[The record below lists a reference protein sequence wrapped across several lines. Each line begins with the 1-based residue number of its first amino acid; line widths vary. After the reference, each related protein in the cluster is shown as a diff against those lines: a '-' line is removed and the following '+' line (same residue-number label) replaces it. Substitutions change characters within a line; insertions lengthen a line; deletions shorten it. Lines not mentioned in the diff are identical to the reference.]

1 MELVNLN
8 CIRKI
13 CFVKKQK
20 TDVYEWFETVT
31 FSQWFKNLFRRKENK
46 LKNRYVRYYHNG
58 YYYTKSEIKNIFN
71 LVSFV
76 NPWGQQCLYNISLP
90 KPKTSLVEIKGAD
103 GVLDLSEVLT
113 GDILYNNRVITLTF
127 EMMDDT
133 DYYDLI
139 SNISNYRH
147 GRIVTISLTND
158 EDYYYVGRAS
168 ISQWQ
173 CIKRQGIIVITV
185 DAEPYKYAVT
195 ETTMIVNVAN
205 QTKTITL
212 QNNRKRVCP
221 MLNVTGTITLT
232 INGVNYKLA
241 EGKQQLSNFRLVE
254 GNNVVKVSG
263 NGTLTI
269 TYRQGEL

>member
-1 MELVNLN
+1 MLN
-8 CIRKI
+8 
-13 CFVKKQK
+13 
-20 TDVYEWFETVT
+20 DV
-31 FSQWFKNLFRRKENK
+31 
-46 LKNRYVRYYHNG
+46 
-58 YYYTKSEIKNIFN
+58 IFN
-71 LVSFV
+71 DEKSAYDEWNIVLTKAD
-76 NPWGQQCLYNISLP
+76 ISLP

-113 GDILYNNRVITLTF
+113 GDILYNNRTITLTF

-139 SNISNYRH
+139 SDISNYLH
-147 GRIVTISLTND
+147 GRIVTITLTND

-168 ISQWQ
+168 INKWQ
-173 CIKRQGIIVITV
+173 CVKRKGTIVITV
-185 DAEPYKYAVT
+185 DAEPYKYSVT

-212 QNNRKRVCP
+212 QNSRKRVCP

-232 INGVNYKLA
+232 INGVQYELA

>member
-1 MELVNLN
+1 MLN
-8 CIRKI
+8 
-13 CFVKKQK
+13 
-20 TDVYEWFETVT
+20 DV
-31 FSQWFKNLFRRKENK
+31 
-46 LKNRYVRYYHNG
+46 
-58 YYYTKSEIKNIFN
+58 IFN
-71 LVSFV
+71 DEKSAYDE
-76 NPWGQQCLYNISLP
+76 WNIVLTKADIPLP
-90 KPKTSLVEIKGAD
+90 EPKTSLVEIKGAD

-113 GDILYNNRVITLTF
+113 GDILYNNRAITLTF
-127 EMMDDT
+127 EMMDDI

-139 SNISNYRH
+139 SNISNYLH

-173 CIKRQGIIVITV
+173 CSKRQGIIVITV
-185 DAEPYKYAVT
+185 DAEPYKYSVT

-212 QNNRKRVCP
+212 QNSRKRVCP

-232 INGVNYKLA
+232 INGVQYELA
-241 EGKQQLSNFRLVE
+241 KGKQQLSNFRLVE

>member
-1 MELVNLN
+1 MLN
-8 CIRKI
+8 
-13 CFVKKQK
+13 
-20 TDVYEWFETVT
+20 DV
-31 FSQWFKNLFRRKENK
+31 
-46 LKNRYVRYYHNG
+46 
-58 YYYTKSEIKNIFN
+58 IFN
-71 LVSFV
+71 DEKSAYDE
-76 NPWGQQCLYNISLP
+76 WNIVLTKADIPLP

-113 GDILYNNRVITLTF
+113 GDILYNNRTITLTF

-139 SNISNYRH
+139 SDISNYLH
-147 GRIVTISLTND
+147 GRIVTITLTND
-158 EDYYYVGRAS
+158 EDYYYVGRAN
-168 ISQWQ
+168 INKWQ
-173 CIKRQGIIVITV
+173 CVKRKGTIVITV
-185 DAEPYKYAVT
+185 DAEPYKYSVT

-212 QNNRKRVCP
+212 QNSRKRVCP

-232 INGVNYKLA
+232 INGVQYELA

-263 NGTLTI
+263 DGTLTI

>member
-1 MELVNLN
+1 MLN
-8 CIRKI
+8 
-13 CFVKKQK
+13 
-20 TDVYEWFETVT
+20 DV
-31 FSQWFKNLFRRKENK
+31 
-46 LKNRYVRYYHNG
+46 
-58 YYYTKSEIKNIFN
+58 IFN
-71 LVSFV
+71 DEKSAYDE
-76 NPWGQQCLYNISLP
+76 WNIVLTKVDIPLP
-90 KPKTSLVEIKGAD
+90 EPKISLVEIKGAD

-113 GDILYNNRVITLTF
+113 GDILYNNRTITLMF

-139 SNISNYRH
+139 SDISNYLH
-147 GRIVTISLTND
+147 GKKVTISLTND

-168 ISQWQ
+168 INQWQ

-185 DAEPYKYAVT
+185 DAEPYKYSTT

-212 QNNRKRVCP
+212 QNSRKRVCP
-221 MLNVTGTITLT
+221 NLNVTGTITLT
-232 INGVNYKLA
+232 ISGVQYELA
-241 EGKQQLSNFRLVE
+241 EGKQQLSNFKLVE
-254 GNNVVKVSG
+254 GNNVIKVSG

>member
-1 MELVNLN
+1 MLN
-8 CIRKI
+8 
-13 CFVKKQK
+13 
-20 TDVYEWFETVT
+20 DV
-31 FSQWFKNLFRRKENK
+31 
-46 LKNRYVRYYHNG
+46 
-58 YYYTKSEIKNIFN
+58 IFN
-71 LVSFV
+71 DEKSAYDE
-76 NPWGQQCLYNISLP
+76 WNIVLTKADIPLP

-113 GDILYNNRVITLTF
+113 GDILYNNRTITLTF

-139 SNISNYRH
+139 SNISNYLH

-185 DAEPYKYAVT
+185 DAEPYKYSVT

-205 QTKTITL
+205 QTKTIAL
-212 QNNRKRVCP
+212 PNSRKRVCP
-221 MLNVTGTITLT
+221 KLNVTGTITLT
-232 INGVNYKLA
+232 INGVNYELA

>member
-1 MELVNLN
+1 MLN
-8 CIRKI
+8 
-13 CFVKKQK
+13 
-20 TDVYEWFETVT
+20 DV
-31 FSQWFKNLFRRKENK
+31 
-46 LKNRYVRYYHNG
+46 
-58 YYYTKSEIKNIFN
+58 IFN
-71 LVSFV
+71 DEKSAYDE
-76 NPWGQQCLYNISLP
+76 WNIVLTKADIPLP
-90 KPKTSLVEIKGAD
+90 EPKVSLVEIKGAD

-113 GDILYNNRVITLTF
+113 GDILYNNRTITLTF

-133 DYYDLI
+133 DYYDLV
-139 SNISNYRH
+139 SNISNYLH

-168 ISQWQ
+168 INQWQ

-185 DAEPYKYAVT
+185 DAEPYKYSVT

-212 QNNRKRVCP
+212 PNSRKRVCP
-221 MLNVTGTITLT
+221 KLNVTGTITLT

-263 NGTLTI
+263 NGILTI

>member
-1 MELVNLN
+1 MLN
-8 CIRKI
+8 
-13 CFVKKQK
+13 
-20 TDVYEWFETVT
+20 DV
-31 FSQWFKNLFRRKENK
+31 
-46 LKNRYVRYYHNG
+46 
-58 YYYTKSEIKNIFN
+58 IFN
-71 LVSFV
+71 DEKSAYDE
-76 NPWGQQCLYNISLP
+76 WNIVLTKADIPLP
-90 KPKTSLVEIKGAD
+90 EPKVSLVEIKGAD

-113 GDILYNNRVITLTF
+113 GDILYNNRTITLTF

-133 DYYDLI
+133 DYYDLV
-139 SNISNYRH
+139 SNISNYLH